1 MLTDINILMLSLSKY
16 EVRQGRDEAGERE
29 I

>member
-16 EVRQGRDEAGERE
+16 EVRQGQDEAGEGV